1 MINQNIRCDACG
13 CAFVPEP
20 KTQREGEIEYSYF
33 NCDYCGKAFMVSVT
47 DAALRRS
54 IRKYRTLAEKLKG
67 KPVTE
72 QTLSEIAALKDAN
85 TKRAAELR
93 QMYIRERDSH
103 CVLILNARYA
113 VKQVTGAML
122 KVKFRS
128 IFSAL
133 LLVNTNGRKPVWT
146 LF

>member
-1 MINQNIRCDACG
+1 MTKQNLRCDVCG
-13 CAFVPEP
+13 CAFMPEP

-33 NCDYCGKAFMVSVT
+33 NCDYCGKAYMVSVT

-72 QTLSEIAALKDAN
+72 HALREVTVLKDEN

-93 QMYIRERDSH
+93 QMYIREE
-103 CVLILNARYA
+103 
-113 VKQVTGAML
+113 
-122 KVKFRS
+122 
-128 IFSAL
+128 
-133 LLVNTNGRKPVWT
+133 
-146 LF
+146 